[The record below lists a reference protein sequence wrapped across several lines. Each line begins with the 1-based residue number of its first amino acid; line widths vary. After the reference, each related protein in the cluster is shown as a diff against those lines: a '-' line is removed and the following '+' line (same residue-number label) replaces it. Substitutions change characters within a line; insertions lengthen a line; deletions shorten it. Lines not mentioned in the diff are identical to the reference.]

1 MIKHIVMFK
10 LKDFAEG
17 QSKAENVKRLK
28 AILESLKEKIPVV
41 RRLEVGINIG
51 KSASASNI
59 VLYSEFSDMQA
70 LEVYRDHPEHKK
82 AVDFITKVC
91 SERQAVDYEW

>member
-10 LKDFAEG
+10 LKDTAEG
-17 QSKAENVKRLK
+17 QNKAENAKKLK

-51 KSASASNI
+51 KSASASDI
-59 VLYSEFSDMQA
+59 VLYSEFDDMQA
-70 LEVYRDHPEHKK
+70 LEVYRGHPEHKK
-82 AVDFITKVC
+82 AVDFIAKVC
-91 SERQAVDYEW
+91 SERQSVDYEV